1 MYNSSNLIQSKSSFY
16 LQQSAHNILS
26 YFHYLKG
33 QPIYESMLNCHSKM
47 TEAICN
53 YHSVTGLD
61 RQITYY
67 GVFIQLVIEFKTMI
81 DLMLK
86 RGLEFPG
93 MAYTVMEVENL
104 YRKLQEELLR
114 MRVYQLQ
121 IKIIL
126 KPNNS

>member
-16 LQQSAHNILS
+16 LQQTAHNILS

-33 QPIYESMLNCHSKM
+33 QPIYDNMLSCH
-47 TEAICN
+47 TRRTDVICN
-53 YHSVTGLD
+53 YHSIGGIE
-61 RQITYY
+61 RQISYY

-93 MAYTVMEVENL
+93 LAYTIMEVEHL
-104 YRKLQEELLR
+104 YKLLQEELLK

-121 IKIIL
+121 IQLIL
-126 KPNNS
+126 NSKQP

>member
-1 MYNSSNLIQSKSSFY
+1 
-16 LQQSAHNILS
+16 
-26 YFHYLKG
+26 
-33 QPIYESMLNCHSKM
+33 M

-93 MAYTVMEVENL
+93 MAYPVMEVENL